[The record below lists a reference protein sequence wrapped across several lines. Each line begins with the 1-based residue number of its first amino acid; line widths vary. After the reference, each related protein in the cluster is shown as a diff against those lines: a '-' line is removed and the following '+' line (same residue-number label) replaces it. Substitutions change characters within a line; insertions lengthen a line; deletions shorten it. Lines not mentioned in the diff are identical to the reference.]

1 MGLKVRVLRSRI
13 VDARRRYHFLS
24 GARPSGPGR
33 PLRTNKRHA
42 ATASLLCQQHKRVW
56 LSHTPLRPNKRD
68 AASLPA
74 RDRRR
79 GKATPQPKLL
89 PFCEPC
95 ARCGAPGRFGAFPWA
110 PWLAFGARRLRFR
123 PQPTACAVQR
133 CAMPIVLRVT
143 REARVPLPER
153 EASSGARL
161 APLAHPVP
169 ARPWPR
175 ASQRCRSA
183 GGARPCPRLC
193 AA

>member
-1 MGLKVRVLRSRI
+1 MGLDVRVLRSRI

-33 PLRTNKRHA
+33 PLRTNKSHA
-42 ATASLLCQQHKRVW
+42 ATASLLCQQHIRVW
-56 LSHTPLRPNKRD
+56 LSHTPLRPNTKRCRF
-68 AASLPA
+68 SS
-74 RDRRR
+74 RR
-79 GKATPQPKLL
+79 GQKARHGPRPRLP

-95 ARCGAPGRFGAFPWA
+95 ARCGAPGRFGALSWA

-143 REARVPLPER
+143 REARVPLPGR
-153 EASSGARL
+153 EASSDARL